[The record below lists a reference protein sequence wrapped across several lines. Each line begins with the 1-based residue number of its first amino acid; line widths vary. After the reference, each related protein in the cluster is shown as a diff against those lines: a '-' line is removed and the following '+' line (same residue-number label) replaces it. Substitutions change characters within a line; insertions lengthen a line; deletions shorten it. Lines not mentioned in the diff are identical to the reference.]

1 MDCQQKVPPDSSM
14 SSKNT
19 TLNPFEADSVDSLH
33 LTQFS
38 PSVFSKSVL
47 TPSSSQSKGKFRW
60 SIDHLAV
67 LHPADIDEYPVQQE
81 STFDSDTEERAQ
93 QAIDQFFSQQHI
105 VPSPWSVKKPLK
117 HVTFSPNPPTIS
129 EDSVECS
136 PQVNMST
143 RQQDRVEVS
152 CQTTVSLPMDFDL
165 LAVLGDRFN
174 QEDKEADECN
184 ELSTSTL
191 RRKLFSIGE
200 SSPTVT
206 AARGG
211 LNDEHSPET
220 IPDIPSPQVS
230 PIRQVDDSTLSSSD
244 ISLVNTP
251 ESVQSQ
257 FSSSP
262 ISSKMTPGRW
272 TPCRQ
277 GSTSTGLMCSPAF
290 SPISGSVYSPA
301 TDSPQLVLNSSNTSG
316 APSSGL
322 LLPEASPIF
331 ANPQSKSSEM
341 LLAPSSEEIMAM
353 SFCASD
359 VEFEKNPTSVADK
372 IDDVPMTDFL
382 QASDLLTVRDPT
394 DLSDSNDHSDSID
407 SESSSPDA
415 ASSSMCSMEQ
425 SYVFNPSKCSDDLT
439 CSGTQPSED
448 HLFLDDDQEMLN
460 PVGSSMYSSDD
471 IPSFQV
477 DESMRHQLF
486 TSRKQLT
493 STLKLVPSNTSSVLS
508 AIPTTSKSHLGLDG
522 THLDLDG
529 SSPEPDGKFI
539 HQKSVTL
546 GGFPAASPRSKVI
559 QREVTPMQADSGF
572 NTQSFTSMEV
582 TDSDVIDI
590 MQTNEYSVDGYPMND
605 KETIRSNIM
614 R

>member
-1 MDCQQKVPPDSSM
+1 MIPLATILARVVAVAANSDFKLV
-14 SSKNT
+14 
-19 TLNPFEADSVDSLH
+19 LSL
-33 LTQFS
+33 S
-38 PSVFSKSVL
+38 
-47 TPSSSQSKGKFRW
+47 
-60 SIDHLAV
+60 
-67 LHPADIDEYPVQQE
+67 
-81 STFDSDTEERAQ
+81 
-93 QAIDQFFSQQHI
+93 
-105 VPSPWSVKKPLK
+105 
-117 HVTFSPNPPTIS
+117 
-129 EDSVECS
+129 
-136 PQVNMST
+136 
-143 RQQDRVEVS
+143 
-152 CQTTVSLPMDFDL
+152 
-165 LAVLGDRFN
+165 
-174 QEDKEADECN
+174 
-184 ELSTSTL
+184 
-191 RRKLFSIGE
+191 
-200 SSPTVT
+200 SSPTRLDPCLPQELWGAGSSGSEAPVFSRQPDFRYCIEVEYFFNNT
-206 AARGG
+206 
-211 LNDEHSPET
+211 HSN
-220 IPDIPSPQVS
+220 SRNHS
-230 PIRQVDDSTLSSSD
+230 C
-244 ISLVNTP
+244 N
-251 ESVQSQ
+251 SQ
-257 FSSSP
+257 FGY
-262 ISSKMTPGRW
+262 IN
-272 TPCRQ
+272 
-277 GSTSTGLMCSPAF
+277 LIDF
-290 SPISGSVYSPA
+290 VVYI
-301 TDSPQLVLNSSNTSG
+301 L
-316 APSSGL
+316 
-322 LLPEASPIF
+322 F
-331 ANPQSKSSEM
+331 
-341 LLAPSSEEIMAM
+341 
-353 SFCASD
+353 
-359 VEFEKNPTSVADK
+359 